1 MTMGKVASF
10 FREQKITLASQ
21 QQQQMLALD
30 KEFDSLESKVTA
42 LEAENLEL
50 RAEVDRLKQE
60 VERLK
65 NQIEKSAAYAGELD
79 DIEVKILQTLSSA
92 TGRVIA
98 MSLAMHLGISQ
109 TKAEYY
115 LAELENA
122 GFIRGTLLSTGPRLD
137 TGQSPE
143 YSLTEL
149 GREHLVRYNLM

>member
-1 MTMGKVASF
+1 MGKVASL

-30 KEFDSLESKVTA
+30 KEFDSLESGVTT

-65 NQIEKSAAYAGELD
+65 NQIEKSAAYHGELD

-98 MSLAMHLGISQ
+98 MSLSMHLGISQ

-115 LAELENA
+115 LTELENA
-122 GFIRGTLLSTGPRLD
+122 GFIQGTRLSA
-137 TGQSPE
+137 GQPTE
-143 YSLTEL
+143 YSLIEL
-149 GREHLVRYNLM
+149 GREHLVRHNLT